1 MSTED
6 TTSSGG
12 SETPTSDQLVKSTP
26 TTSQGATPEKSTT
39 PSLEEAMA
47 RLAEIERKHKN
58 ATEELDRHRKNA
70 KKLADY
76 EEAER
81 QAKEAQLSEIE
92 RTTKKYQELQSQH
105 DTYVKTMQE
114 RIVRYEVEKEAG
126 KLGIIDP
133 DAATKLLDWSQ
144 IEYEEDG
151 TPKNADKLLAALVK
165 QRPWLKPAPTPEP
178 EKTEQNATP
187 AAAAQQQQATT
198 TTPPRIPAMSPGRS
212 TIAAPSPVPPGKIP
226 RLNDRGV
233 FSSPG
238 TVRQQQ

>member
-6 TTSSGG
+6 TTSSGE
-12 SETPTSDQLVKSTP
+12 SVTPTSDQLVKSTP
-26 TTSQGATPEKSTT
+26 NASQGATPEKPTT
-39 PSLEEAMA
+39 PSLEEAMT
-47 RLAEIERKHKN
+47 RLADIERKHKN

-178 EKTEQNATP
+178 ENKTESATP
-187 AAAAQQQQATT
+187 AAQQATP
-198 TTPPRIPAMSPGRS
+198 TTPPRLPAMSPGRS

-226 RLNDRGV
+226 RLGDRGV
-233 FSSPG
+233 FSAPG

>member
-1 MSTED
+1 MTVENTN
-6 TTSSGG
+6 TTSSGE
-12 SETPTSDQLVKSTP
+12 SATPTSDQLVTSTP
-26 TTSQGATPEKSTT
+26 TTSKGETPAKSST
-39 PSLEEAMA
+39 PSLEEAMT
-47 RLAEIERKHKN
+47 RLSEIERKHKN

-81 QAKEAQLSEIE
+81 KQQEAQLSEIE

-105 DTYVKTMQE
+105 DTYVKSMQE

-165 QRPWLKPAPTPEP
+165 QRPWLKPAQASPET
-178 EKTEQNATP
+178 EKTEQNAP
-187 AAAAQQQQATT
+187 AAAQQQQATP

-212 TIAAPSPVPPGKIP
+212 TIAAPSAVPPGKIP
-226 RLNDRGV
+226 RLGDRGV
-233 FSSPG
+233 FSAPG
-238 TVRQQQ
+238 TIRQQ

>member
-1 MSTED
+1 MSTD
-6 TTSSGG
+6 NTTSSDG
-12 SETPTSDQLVKSTP
+12 SEMSKSDTPVTGTP
-26 TTSQGATPEKSTT
+26 TTSQGATPEKSTSPT
-39 PSLEEAMA
+39 PEDALT
-47 RLAEIERKHKN
+47 RQNDLERKLKN

-70 KKLADY
+70 KKLAEY

-81 QAKEAQLSEIE
+81 KTQEAQLSEIE
-92 RTTKKYQELQSQH
+92 RTTKRYQELQATH

-178 EKTEQNATP
+178 EKTEQNTTP
-187 AAAAQQQQATT
+187 APATQQVTPG
-198 TTPPRIPAMSPGRS
+198 TPPRIPAMSPGRS

-233 FSSPG
+233 FSAPG
-238 TVRQQQ
+238 TIRQQQ

>member
-1 MSTED
+1 MSTD
-6 TTSSGG
+6 TTSSGE
-12 SETPTSDQLVKSTP
+12 SETPTPDTLVTSTP
-26 TTSQGATPEKSTT
+26 NASKGETPAKSTT

-47 RLAEIERKHKN
+47 RLTELERKHKN

-81 QAKEAQLSEIE
+81 KAQEAQLSEIE

-105 DTYVKTMQE
+105 ETYVRTMQE
-114 RIVRYEVEKEAG
+114 RIVRYEVEREAS
-126 KLGIIDP
+126 KIGIIDP

-144 IEYEEDG
+144 IEYDEDG

-165 QRPWLKPAPTPEP
+165 QRPWLKPAPPAET
-178 EKTEQNATP
+178 EKTEQNANP
-187 AAAAQQQQATT
+187 AAQPAPAAAQQ
-198 TTPPRIPAMSPGRS
+198 TPPRIPAMSPGRS
-212 TIAAPSPVPPGKIP
+212 TIATPSPVPPGRIP

-233 FSSPG
+233 FSAPG

>member
-6 TTSSGG
+6 TTSSGE
-12 SETPTSDQLVKSTP
+12 SATPTLDQPVKGTP
-26 TTSQGATPEKSTT
+26 NASQGATPEKPTT
-39 PSLEEAMA
+39 PSLEDAMT

-70 KKLADY
+70 KKLAEY

-105 DTYVKTMQE
+105 DTYVKSMQE

-165 QRPWLKPAPTPEP
+165 QRPWLKPAQASPEP
-178 EKTEQNATP
+178 EKTEQNAP
-187 AAAAQQQQATT
+187 AAAQQQATP

-212 TIAAPSPVPPGKIP
+212 SIAAPSPVPPGQIP
-226 RLNDRGV
+226 RLGDRGV
-233 FSSPG
+233 FSAPG